1 MCGITGIIN
10 LTNDLACEKN
20 EILNFN
26 NSLVH
31 RGPDDNGIYI
41 NSNKKISLGHCRLNI
56 IDLTQNGK
64 QPMSY
69 LNDRYW
75 ITFNGEI
82 FNFLELK
89 KKLKYFGYEFYNNTD
104 TEVILASY
112 DKWGENCFNRFNGMW
127 AIGIWD
133 NKEKKFCLSRDRFGE
148 KPLYYRVKN
157 NRLSFASE
165 LKSFKYLKDF
175 DLSELDYKILD
186 NFQNLENNFTNFIKT
201 AKTLEPGSNL
211 IVKDNKIS
219 FNKWWS
225 IHDHITKK
233 DNSYEERLEEFR
245 DLFIDSCKIRLRTD
259 RKFATSLSGGVD
271 STTILA
277 TIKNFYD
284 GDFKIPSYSVL
295 FKNTIYDESK
305 YIQEIEKFHQNKINK
320 IDFSKIKLTPEELI
334 RIIYSNENLD
344 EPHIGPWLIYKEMK
358 SHNHVVSIDGHGS
371 DEMLGGYYDHFQFA
385 INDQVNLQNKI
396 KLKNLQKE
404 IFLNE
409 EKSNERKLNNEIN
422 LKKNLKYY
430 LKKIIPFDLRKKFH
444 KKTPLDNISFKE
456 NSFNT
461 HLNKKLFHDFHSFSL
476 PKILNNYDKLSM
488 AHGIEVRSP
497 FLDWRLVKFCF
508 SLSSEDKISTN
519 NNKVILRDY
528 MKKITPKNIY
538 SRKSKIG
545 FVTPPNFF
553 REKNLESFINDTVN
567 EKDFLSNNFFDGR
580 LIKNQFLRIT
590 NLSNY
595 NPSKWSDVPF
605 WKYIQTYILYKSF
618 ESND

>member
-10 LTNDLACEKN
+10 LTNNQVCEKN

-26 NSLVH
+26 NSLIH

-89 KKLKYFGYEFYNNTD
+89 KELKFFGYKFYSNTD

-112 DKWGENCFNRFNGMW
+112 DKWGENCFDKFNGMW

-133 NKEKKFCLSRDRFGE
+133 NKERKFCLSRDRFGE

-165 LKSFKYLKDF
+165 LKSFKYLNDF

-211 IVKDNKIS
+211 IVKNDKIF

-233 DNSYEERLEEFR
+233 DNSYEERLEEFK

-284 GDFKIPSYSVL
+284 GDFEIPSYSVL

-305 YIQEIEKFHQNKINK
+305 YIEEIEKFYQNKINK
-320 IDFSKIKLTPEELI
+320 IDFLKIKLNPEELI

-358 SHNHVVSIDGHGS
+358 SHNNVVSIDGHGS

-385 INDQVNLQNKI
+385 IKDEVNLQSKI
-396 KLKNLQKE
+396 KLKNLKKE
-404 IFLNE
+404 IFLND
-409 EKSNERKLNNEIN
+409 EKSNEKKLNNEIN
-422 LKKNLKYY
+422 FKKNLKYY
-430 LKKIIPFDLRKKFH
+430 LKKIIPFYLRKKFH

-456 NSFNT
+456 KSFNT

-508 SLSSEDKISTN
+508 SLSSEDKISTH

-605 WKYIQTYILYKSF
+605 WKYIQTYILHKSF

>member
-10 LTNDLACEKN
+10 LTNDLVCEKN

-26 NSLVH
+26 KSLIH

-89 KKLKYFGYEFYNNTD
+89 KELKFFGYKFYNNTD

-112 DKWGENCFNRFNGMW
+112 DKWGENCFNKFNGMW

-165 LKSFKYLKDF
+165 LKSFKYLNDF

-201 AKTLEPGSNL
+201 ANTLEPGSNL
-211 IVKDNKIS
+211 IVKNNKI
-219 FNKWWS
+219 FLNKWWS

-233 DNSYEERLEEFR
+233 DNSYEERLEEFK

-259 RKFATSLSGGVD
+259 RKLATSLSGGVD

-277 TIKNFYD
+277 TIKKNFYND
-284 GDFKIPSYSVL
+284 DFEIPSYSVL

-305 YIQEIEKFHQNKINK
+305 YIEEIEKFHQNKINK
-320 IDFSKIKLTPEELI
+320 IDFSKIQLSPEELI
-334 RIIYSNENLD
+334 KIIYSNENLD

-358 SHNHVVSIDGHGS
+358 SHNNVVSIDGHGS
-371 DEMLGGYYDHFQFA
+371 DEMLGDIMIIF
-385 INDQVNLQNKI
+385 NLQSTI
-396 KLKNLQKE
+396 K
-404 IFLNE
+404 
-409 EKSNERKLNNEIN
+409 
-422 LKKNLKYY
+422 
-430 LKKIIPFDLRKKFH
+430 
-444 KKTPLDNISFKE
+444 
-456 NSFNT
+456 
-461 HLNKKLFHDFHSFSL
+461 
-476 PKILNNYDKLSM
+476 
-488 AHGIEVRSP
+488 
-497 FLDWRLVKFCF
+497 
-508 SLSSEDKISTN
+508 
-519 NNKVILRDY
+519 
-528 MKKITPKNIY
+528 
-538 SRKSKIG
+538 
-545 FVTPPNFF
+545 
-553 REKNLESFINDTVN
+553 
-567 EKDFLSNNFFDGR
+567 
-580 LIKNQFLRIT
+580 
-590 NLSNY
+590 
-595 NPSKWSDVPF
+595 
-605 WKYIQTYILYKSF
+605 
-618 ESND
+618 

>member
-10 LTNDLACEKN
+10 LTNNQVCEKN

-26 NSLVH
+26 NSLIH

-89 KKLKYFGYEFYNNTD
+89 KELKFFGYKFYSNTD

-112 DKWGENCFNRFNGMW
+112 DKWGENCFDKFNGMW

-133 NKEKKFCLSRDRFGE
+133 NKERKFCLSRDRFGE

-165 LKSFKYLKDF
+165 LKSFKYLNDF

-211 IVKDNKIS
+211 IVKNDKIF

-233 DNSYEERLEEFR
+233 DNSYEERLEEFK

-284 GDFKIPSYSVL
+284 GDFEIPSYSVL

-305 YIQEIEKFHQNKINK
+305 YIEEIEKFYQNKINK
-320 IDFSKIKLTPEELI
+320 IDFLKIKLNPEELI

-358 SHNHVVSIDGHGS
+358 SNNNVVSIDGHGS

-385 INDQVNLQNKI
+385 INDEVNLQSKI

-404 IFLNE
+404 IFLND
-409 EKSNERKLNNEIN
+409 EKSNEKKLNNEIN
-422 LKKNLKYY
+422 FKKNLKYY
-430 LKKIIPFDLRKKFH
+430 LKKIIPFNLRKKFH

-456 NSFNT
+456 KSFNT

-508 SLSSEDKISTN
+508 SLSSEDKISTH

-595 NPSKWSDVPF
+595 HPSKWSDVPF